1 MVEGN
6 TDSLTGSISEDGA
19 LVVKSGEAEVRYV
32 KESDLLALKG
42 SKESIEQ
49 QLKELQASGGASQTE
64 LEAIRQEKLRAEAS
78 IASLEEKVQ
87 AGSASVAE
95 AEKLKTE
102 LEAAKTSGEGLGTKL
117 LELQRTLIVNT
128 YGVPRATVDSKD
140 TIEKLE
146 VYAEALASVTGKPL
160 GNYAAGGA
168 GGGGNLQGKSPMELA
183 ALAYESSDKK

>member
-6 TDSLTGSISEDGA
+6 NNLTGSIGEDGA
-19 LVVKSGEAEVRYV
+19 LIVKDGEAEVRYV
-32 KESDLLALKG
+32 KEADLLTLKG
-42 SKESIEQ
+42 SKESVEQ
-49 QLKELQASGGASQTE
+49 QLKDLQASGGGDSKEA
-64 LEAIRQEKLRAEAS
+64 LETAKQATLQAEAKVT
-78 IASLEEKVQ
+78 SLEEQLAKGT
-87 AGSASVAE
+87 ASAAE
-95 AEKLKTE
+95 TEKLKADLQT
-102 LEAAKTSGEGLGTKL
+102 AKTSGEGLGTKL